1 MESWFICCH
10 TDSRWMAVYWA
21 HMRILA
27 WAFLILCLGRELNI
41 GFRDLGMSSASADF
55 WHCITDN
62 RHLSGQHFH
71 GGWMHPWVTFLLYH
85 PRALWPTGLRKQHLH
100 CPMALSLLSV
110 LVSGRWWKPILWCY
124 SELKNFR
131 ILRKHE
137 HHWPNS
143 HWKQDV
149 LVFVGHLPYH
159 GQGVAV

>member
-1 MESWFICCH
+1 MESWFLCCH

-27 WAFLILCLGRELNI
+27 WAFLILCLGRGLNI
-41 GFRDLGMSSASADF
+41 GFRDLGMGSASTDF

-71 GGWMHPWVTFLLYH
+71 GGWMHLWVTFLLYH

-110 LVSGRWWKPILWCY
+110 WSLGGDGSPFYDVTVSLRT
-124 SELKNFR
+124 SESLEGMNT
-131 ILRKHE
+131 IDQTATGSRK
-137 HHWPNS
+137 
-143 HWKQDV
+143 
-149 LVFVGHLPYH
+149 F
-159 GQGVAV
+159 